1 MDYYDTMDPEKG
13 YNEVPALDA
22 KRGENCNFSVL
33 TNLEAFEIVD
43 LLKNTSIPMNQI
55 AEQYN
60 VSGSCIEDLNK
71 GRRWHFDNV
80 EDYPIRKNAKSVG
93 HNKYQATLD
102 NEIVEIRKQYIT
114 HSLPELKKM
123 YPDYSFSTLKQIVY
137 GSKYKYLPIYRKR
150 EKKWVYPD
158 NWPKDQII

>member
-71 GRRWHFDNV
+71 GRR
-80 EDYPIRKNAKSVG
+80 
-93 HNKYQATLD
+93 
-102 NEIVEIRKQYIT
+102 
-114 HSLPELKKM
+114 
-123 YPDYSFSTLKQIVY
+123 
-137 GSKYKYLPIYRKR
+137 
-150 EKKWVYPD
+150 
-158 NWPKDQII
+158 